1 MSDLKN
7 IFDFYIRQKTK
18 FSRKNYSP
26 KAQNVLG
33 ILPPSEYDLTI
44 LKTDITKQ
52 HCLEN
57 LYILDI
63 LDKYF
68 RVYPK
73 EDLKVLDIGS
83 KNWNYAKGEY
93 IFFNRHCHH
102 LEMTGIELDAYRL
115 CWNLYSRYEIA
126 RYNIKYLP
134 FTYYIADD
142 FLNLEDKFDY
152 ITWFMPFIT
161 ANPHKK
167 WGLPMKYFQPE
178 KMLMHAHESLND
190 GGAIFVVNQ
199 GEAEYWL
206 QKKLCEDLGI
216 PYKEIGL
223 IESEHSLYKLPRYA
237 MLIF

>member
-1 MSDLKN
+1 MILSDLDLQKIIGNTNSIKN
-7 IFDFYIRQKTK
+7 
-18 FSRKNYSP
+18 
-26 KAQNVLG
+26 
-33 ILPPSEYDLTI
+33 E
-44 LKTDITKQ
+44 
-52 HCLEN
+52 LEKRMETASIIN
-57 LYILDI
+57 IYTLNNECI
-63 LDKYF
+63 K
-68 RVYPK
+68 
-73 EDLKVLDIGS
+73 IGS
-83 KNWNYAKGEY
+83 GS
-93 IFFNRHCHH
+93 I
-102 LEMTGIELDAYRL
+102 D
-115 CWNLYSRYEIA
+115 NLKKSSVI
-126 RYNIKYLP
+126 N
-134 FTYYIADD
+134 IADD

-223 IESEHSLYKLPRYA
+223 IESEYSLYKLPRYA